1 MTHTHC
7 TECKR
12 RIPWGEPRTII
23 EIREGWKVTR
33 RNERCMPCGGWVIVP
48 GVKVKDAAAKP

>member
-12 RIPWGEPRTII
+12 RIPWGQPRVFL
-23 EIREGWKVTR
+23 RFMEGGKVTKEEEVCIRWCAR
-33 RNERCMPCGGWVIVP
+33 RILKSDNLH
-48 GVKVKDAAAKP
+48 